1 MADFDLDAYAE
12 RRNLRD
18 ATVHRVRALD
28 EASRA
33 ALLALVV
40 PLALN
45 DNNLRDV
52 LDFLEDIAA
61 RRDTVVAEVIESAEI
76 AALRRRDM
84 GRSDRIRELKSC
96 LYRLRYPQLSAALQR
111 IEELRRSLHLP
122 NRVLLELPE
131 NLEGDELTITMK
143 AGSAQQLRD
152 LVAAT
157 ARAFERDEIETIF
170 AVWQESEG

>member
-1 MADFDLDAYAE
+1 MAEFDLDSYAE
-12 RRNLRD
+12 RRNLRE
-18 ATVHRVRALD
+18 ATVHRVRGLD

-33 ALLALVV
+33 AVLALVV

-61 RRDTVVAEVIESAEI
+61 RRGTAIAAVLESAEI
-76 AALRRRDM
+76 AALRKRDM
-84 GRSDRIRELKSC
+84 GRSDRIRELKGC
-96 LYRLRYPQLSAALQR
+96 LYRLRYPQLSAALRR

-122 NRVLLELPE
+122 NRVRLELPE
-131 NLEGDELTITMK
+131 NLEGDELTVTLR
-143 AGSAQQLRD
+143 AGSAKQLRE

-157 ARAFERDEIETIF
+157 ASAFERDEIETIF